1 MGIGE
6 IHDME
11 WNTIDVKLMRDVCF
25 IQLNRFQEKNTI
37 NAQMISEIEEA
48 LDLYEEECK
57 IFVFE
62 GNEEYFCFGA
72 DFNAINEE
80 GKSNRT
86 SEQNPGRLFDLWK
99 RMTCSSCIMIAHV
112 RGSVNA
118 GGVGFV
124 CACDIVIAS
133 ESATF
138 SLSELLFGL
147 MPAMVL
153 PFLIQKIGSGH
164 SRYMTLSTKPISA
177 KTACEWGLVDI
188 CSEQSSSV
196 LRQHLAR
203 MTKIPKD
210 GVAHLKSYMDQ
221 LSGIDEHVRQKAIH
235 ANLEV
240 FSDPTNLNRIYEFT
254 QKGIYPWEG

>member
-1 MGIGE
+1 MG
-6 IHDME
+6 
-11 WNTIDVKLMRDVCF
+11 WNTIDVKLLRDVCF
-25 IQLNRFQEKNTI
+25 IQFDRSQEKNTI
-37 NAQMISEIEEA
+37 NEQMISEIEEA
-48 LDLYEEECK
+48 LNLYENEYK

-62 GNEEYFCFGA
+62 GSEEYFCFGA
-72 DFNAINEE
+72 DFKAINED
-80 GKSNRT
+80 GKANGT
-86 SEQNPGRLFDLWK
+86 KKQNPGRLFDLWK
-99 RMTCSSCIMIAHV
+99 RMRCSSCIMIAHV

-133 ESATF
+133 ESVSF
-138 SLSELLFGL
+138 SLSELIFGL

-153 PFLIQKIGSGH
+153 PFLIQRVGSGH
-164 SRYMTLSTKPISA
+164 ARYLTLTTKPINA
-177 KTACEWGLVDI
+177 KTAYGWGLVDV

-203 MTKIPKD
+203 LTKLPKD
-210 GVAHLKSYMDQ
+210 GIAHLKTYMEK
-221 LSGIDEHVRQKAIH
+221 LSGIDDEIRQKAID